1 MNENFKKQLMEC
13 GADVDTTVKRF
24 MGNEALY
31 EKFVMK
37 FLDDKNCEGIKVNL
51 EKSDYNEVFNSA
63 HALKGVSANL
73 GLDPITAIAAELCDL
88 LRNKQAQDVDV
99 EKVNGLGGQ
108 LSEVCERFRKVLEE
122 NKH

>member
-1 MNENFKKQLMEC
+1 MDENFKQQLKEC
-13 GADVDTTVKRF
+13 GADVETTVKRF

-37 FLDDKNCEGIKVNL
+37 FLDDKNCEGIKSNL
-51 EKSDYNEVFNSA
+51 EKRDYKEVFNCA

-73 GLDPITAIAAELCDL
+73 GLDPITSVAAQLCDL
-88 LRNKQAQDVDV
+88 LRNKQDQDVDV
-99 EKVNGLGGQ
+99 EKADELGAQ
-108 LSEVCERFRKVLEE
+108 LSEVCGRIRKILEE

>member
-1 MNENFKKQLMEC
+1 MDENFKKQLLEC
-13 GADVDTTVKRF
+13 GADIETTVKRF

-37 FLDDKNCEGIKVNL
+37 FLDDKNCEGIKANL
-51 EKSDYNEVFNSA
+51 EKGDYKEVFNCA

-88 LRNKQAQDVDV
+88 LRNKGAEEIDTGKAD
-99 EKVNGLGGQ
+99 ELGAQ
-108 LSEVCERFRKVLEE
+108 LSEVCDRIRKILEE

>member
-1 MNENFKKQLMEC
+1 MDENFKKQLKDC
-13 GADVDTTVKRF
+13 GADVETTVKRF

-37 FLDDKNCEGIKVNL
+37 FLDDKNCEGIQANI
-51 EKSDYNEVFNSA
+51 EKSDYKEVFNCA

-88 LRNKQAQDVDV
+88 LRNKQAEDVDAG
-99 EKVNGLGGQ
+99 KVDELGAK
-108 LSEVCERFRKVLEE
+108 LTEVCGRIRKILEE